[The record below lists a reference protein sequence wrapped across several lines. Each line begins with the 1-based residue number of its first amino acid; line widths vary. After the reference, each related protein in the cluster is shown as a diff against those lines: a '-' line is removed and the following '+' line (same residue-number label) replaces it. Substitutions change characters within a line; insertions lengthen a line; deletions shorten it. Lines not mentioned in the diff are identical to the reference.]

1 MTLSEKYRPTTF
13 EEVLGQAK
21 TVSWCLAQL
30 GKPAAGSVVM
40 HGPKGTGKT
49 TLARLYAA
57 ALLCENRPASRSP
70 CWRCSACQD
79 FAAGNPLNCVSL
91 NSPTLDVAAVA
102 SFVELSRS
110 NPMGAD
116 HRVFLFDEAHGL
128 PRKGFESLLTVL
140 ERPRRNVFIFLTT
153 EIAKIPL
160 TIRDRCSDHQL
171 DLINP
176 ATAVRHLADICTQEQ
191 MQAEPEALDLIAEL
205 AGGHV
210 RELVKLLED
219 ATENSA
225 VTADGVRRRFGL
237 DFCDRLTAFLQAEL
251 DNGAGD
257 AIAVLDAWQDTP
269 AQKRELIHAGIV
281 DLYRRDVL
289 KLRS

>member
-13 EEVLGQAK
+13 EAVLGQAK
-21 TVSWCLAQL
+21 TVNWCLAQL
-30 GKPAAGSVVM
+30 DKPVAGSVVM

-57 ALLCENRPASRSP
+57 ALLCEDRPASGSP
-70 CWRCSACQD
+70 CWRCSSCKD
-79 FAAGNPLNCVSL
+79 FAAGNPLNCLSL
-91 NSPTLDVAAVA
+91 NSPKLDAPAVA
-102 SFVELSRS
+102 DLIDLSRS

-171 DLINP
+171 DLISP
-176 ATAVRHLADICTQEQ
+176 ATAVRHLAGICDQER
-191 MQAEPEALDLIAEL
+191 MQAEPEALNLIAEL

-210 RELVKLLED
+210 RALVKLLED
-219 ATENSA
+219 ATENGA
-225 VTADGVRRRFGL
+225 VTVDGVRRRFGL

-251 DNGAGD
+251 DNSIGE
-257 AIAVLDAWQDTP
+257 AIAVLDDWQDTP